1 MVAEIT
7 AAIAG
12 LKGLLDIAQ
21 GLKALKTDEEAAA
34 VRMALTGEI
43 LNVQTTALDLVA
55 AREADRERIAEL
67 ERELERM
74 RDWSEEKKSYRL
86 VALAQASYA
95 YVDGDRL
102 EGPYLCTNCFEAGER
117 SILQRIANEVR
128 LRSLECLRCKSRVFF
143 HGSGGVSVL
152 DPPPSGD
159 RAP

>member
-34 VRMALTGEI
+34 VRMALTGMI

-86 VALAQASYA
+86 VALAQASYGA
-95 YVDGDRL
+95 M
-102 EGPYLCTNCFEAGER
+102 AR
-117 SILQRIANEVR
+117 SW
-128 LRSLECLRCKSRVFF
+128 
-143 HGSGGVSVL
+143 
-152 DPPPSGD
+152 
-159 RAP
+159 